1 MTVLSYSLKFPQVFL
16 VVDLRCRLWSGSGY
30 RCQYLPPYQ
39 HPFLFA
45 QTLPEEIS
53 HSSGGDSNSG
63 LVSFLRRVFGGRK
76 AQDVRVLLKEC
87 ITETADDFN
96 AKNAR
101 KNGFH
106 LEEDWMNPDA
116 DVAIPWTLR

>member
-1 MTVLSYSLKFPQVFL
+1 MLALKYRAMTTD
-16 VVDLRCRLWSGSGY
+16 VDY
-30 RCQYLPPYQ
+30 I
-39 HPFLFA
+39 A

-53 HSSGGDSNSG
+53 HSSGGNSNSG
-63 LVSFLRRVFGGRK
+63 FMSFLRRVFGGGK

-87 ITETADDFN
+87 IAETADDFN

-106 LEEDWMNPDA
+106 LEEDWMTPDA